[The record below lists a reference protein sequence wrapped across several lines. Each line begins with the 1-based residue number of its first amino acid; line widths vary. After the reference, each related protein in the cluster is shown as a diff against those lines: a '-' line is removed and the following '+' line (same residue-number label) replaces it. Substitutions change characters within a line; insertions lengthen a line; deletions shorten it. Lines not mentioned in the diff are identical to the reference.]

1 MIYQFSGHCAMVVK
15 GASGVAGSSHGTPS
29 GTGVTHGEPL
39 KRYLSVL
46 SYGSPSEEGVSNAEV
61 TDIC

>member
-1 MIYQFSGHCAMVVK
+1 MIYQFSGPCAMVVK

-39 KRYLSVL
+39 KRYLSYLMAALQKRESVMQR
-46 SYGSPSEEGVSNAEV
+46 
-61 TDIC
+61 